1 MIRSIKAGVFVALL
15 GHLEYVSEA
24 RGRYSIRLCGCV
36 GQDDVQAHQELL
48 KVHLKVRTLLVILER
63 LHCLMHHGGLGI
75 QIKQLAVHEGL
86 NLFDAQCC
94 EMLKE
99 PLVTL
104 LQHWL
109 FRRDVLHPVVQFLQL
124 VARRVQSQGVGQ
136 VVGQTDVIDDVT
148 ALFTLLDTVGA
159 SNGL

>member
-1 MIRSIKAGVFVALL
+1 
-15 GHLEYVSEA
+15 
-24 RGRYSIRLCGCV
+24 
-36 GQDDVQAHQELL
+36 
-48 KVHLKVRTLLVILER
+48 
-63 LHCLMHHGGLGI
+63 
-75 QIKQLAVHEGL
+75 
-86 NLFDAQCC
+86 
-94 EMLKE
+94 MLKQ

-148 ALFTLLDTVGA
+148 ALSTP
-159 SNGL
+159 